1 MQPIRKLLDDKFPDM
16 QRIETKS
23 LHKGV
28 AGARHTFLR
37 QQPGQNKLDL
47 LVQVSTL
54 LSDTTLHM
62 LLLSG
67 DGLADSDA
75 SSCTVP
81 CVTPLCTALPALP
94 SLLSRLCL
102 PVLILMCIL
111 MSILQRY
118 VTSYK
123 LSS

>member
-54 LSDTTLHM
+54 LSDTTLHTV
-62 LLLSG
+62 
-67 DGLADSDA
+67 LARNH
-75 SSCTVP
+75 
-81 CVTPLCTALPALP
+81 PAP
-94 SLLSRLCL
+94 
-102 PVLILMCIL
+102 
-111 MSILQRY
+111 
-118 VTSYK
+118 
-123 LSS
+123 